1 MPPDDRRYVDGDAL
15 RAEERGVVRVELP
28 SSVRGSGPLS
38 SSLVRGVREGER
50 GERADDFGER
60 GEVRSV
66 MRHRKEAEII
76 AWTFWLKVL
85 TRTSMFSTF

>member
-1 MPPDDRRYVDGDAL
+1 MPPDDLRYVDGEAL
-15 RAEERGVVRVELP
+15 RAEDRGVVRVELP

-66 MRHRKEAEII
+66 MARKEAEII

-85 TRTSMFSTF
+85 TRLGYVSTV

>member
-38 SSLVRGVREGER
+38 SSLVRGVRGVREGER

-66 MRHRKEAEII
+66 MRHRRKP
-76 AWTFWLKVL
+76 K
-85 TRTSMFSTF
+85 

>member
-1 MPPDDRRYVDGDAL
+1 M
-15 RAEERGVVRVELP
+15 RVELP

-66 MRHRKEAEII
+66 MRHRRKPKYRVDVLAEGAHQTWLCFNSLSL
-76 AWTFWLKVL
+76 AWHDA
-85 TRTSMFSTF
+85 STMAAACL